1 MGPRPITMAS
11 TVRVALVSGAN
22 KGIGKEIARKLAN
35 AGVAVVVGS
44 QNIELGNIAVQEL
57 QAQGGTVSCV
67 QLELCDPASIAAAA
81 EHISRTYGRLDIL
94 VNNAAVCFNDPTL
107 YGAVEHTPFEKQAGI
122 TINTNFFGTWNL
134 TRTLLPLL
142 RASPSPRIVTIASH
156 AGRLAILRSQEKL
169 DSFTSQDLTVQQL
182 ETLMEQFIADVEA
195 GVHSSN
201 GWPNTC
207 YGMSKL
213 GLIALNNI
221 IARDEPQM
229 KVNCVD
235 PGYCCTDQNANQG
248 PRPAEEGAR
257 TAAALALLSDEAAIT
272 GKYWMDEVE
281 KNW

>member
-1 MGPRPITMAS
+1 M
-11 TVRVALVSGAN
+11 
-22 KGIGKEIARKLAN
+22 
-35 AGVAVVVGS
+35 VVGS
-44 QNIELGNIAVQEL
+44 QNIQLGNIAVQEL

-81 EHISRTYGRLDIL
+81 EYISRSYGRLDIL

-107 YGAVEHTPFEKQAGI
+107 YGSVEHTPFERQACI

-142 RASPSPRIVTIASH
+142 RASPSSRIVTVSSH

-169 DSFTSQDLTVQQL
+169 DTFTSPDQTVQQL
-182 ETLMEQFIADVEA
+182 ETMMEQFIADVEA

-221 IARDEPQM
+221 IARDEPKM

-235 PGYCCTDQNANQG
+235 PGYCTCCTDRNANQG
-248 PRPAEEGAR
+248 QRPAEEGAR
-257 TAAALALLSDEAAIT
+257 TAAFLALLPDEAAIT
-272 GKYWMDEVE
+272 GKYWMDEAE